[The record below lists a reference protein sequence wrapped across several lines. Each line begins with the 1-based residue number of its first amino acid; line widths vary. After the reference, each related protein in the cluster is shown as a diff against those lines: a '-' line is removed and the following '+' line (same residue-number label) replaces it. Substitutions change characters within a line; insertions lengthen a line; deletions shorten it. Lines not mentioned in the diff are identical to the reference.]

1 MKKII
6 ITLLLFFIT
15 TTAASAAELIMFSSK
30 SCGYCRSFLNE
41 VAPIYNKQDFS
52 ELLPLRII
60 DMDTREA
67 PQWFASAYDDK
78 RIDPITGTPS
88 FVVFDRG
95 HEIARLVGYSGKEN
109 FLTDMN
115 NFVNDNRG
123 DLKLSKGMGTI
134 PYEEKHE
141 VLLSE
146 VSKYLG
152 QKSGFQRKRPSPRHE
167 GSGTTFNFEGSSHDS
182 THESGSKEGDV
193 GTLEKHSPHKAI
205 PRFPN
210 GVIKSRDILDHVYE
224 TETEAQIAANFL
236 GCDGTHSHIINGK
249 VIWMPCLMQ

>member
-15 TTAASAAELIMFSSK
+15 TTASAAELIMFSSK
-30 SCGYCRSFLNE
+30 SCGYCRSFLND
-41 VAPIYNKQDFS
+41 VALIYNKQDFS
-52 ELLPLRII
+52 EFLPLRII

-67 PQWFASAYDDK
+67 PEWFASAYDDK

-95 HEIARLVGYSGKEN
+95 HEIARLVGYSGKED
-109 FLTDMN
+109 FFTDMN
-115 NFVNDNRG
+115 NFVNDNRR
-123 DLKLSKGMGTI
+123 DLNLSRGMDTI

-167 GSGTTFNFEGSSHDS
+167 GSGTTFDFQGSFHD
-182 THESGSKEGDV
+182 SKEGDV

-224 TETEAQIAANFL
+224 TEIEAQIAANFL
-236 GCDGTHSHIINGK
+236 GCDGTHTHIINGK